1 MKYSDEI
8 RSLIT
13 ATGNVYRQQR
23 KMQQERVSQNEELKN
38 HIERVVSFRNRR
50 RARVSAREKTKARTA
65 ALVAVRKTLQQASD
79 TNAKNIK
86 TVFNV
91 SLYLLLLDQ
100 DLAYFTNDLVQA
112 IGDRRRAFIAK
123 QEAVLLYEAAED
135 VRQLVGREFRAALKA
150 LNVPQEI
157 IDRINAVS
165 TGLNEFWDKHRAFL
179 KTIRNVLAAHRDH
192 DALRYVSDL
201 ESLKP
206 LDVMN
211 RAVEFSALLE
221 LLVQE
226 LIKISR
232 LTSNPGVILR
242 DILFSGARG
251 QE

>member
-1 MKYSDEI
+1 VWCRSEI
-8 RSLIT
+8 VG
-13 ATGNVYRQQR
+13 A
-23 KMQQERVSQNEELKN
+23 
-38 HIERVVSFRNRR
+38 
-50 RARVSAREKTKARTA
+50 RAGAREKTRVRTA
-65 ALVAVRKTLQQASD
+65 ALAAVRKTLQQASD
-79 TNAKNIK
+79 ANAKNIK

-91 SLYLLLLDQ
+91 SLYVLLLDQ

-135 VRQLVGREFRAALKA
+135 VRQLLGREFRAALKA
-150 LNVPQEI
+150 LNVPQDI
-157 IDRINAVS
+157 VDRIKAVS
-165 TGLNEFWDKHRAFL
+165 IGLNNFWDTHREFL

-201 ESLKP
+201 ETLKP

-226 LIKISR
+226 LIRISL

-242 DILFSGARG
+242 DILSSSVKGKG
-251 QE
+251 

>member
-1 MKYSDEI
+1 MREQI
-8 RSLIT
+8 RAFIT
-13 ATGNVYRQQR
+13 ATGKVYRQQ
-23 KMQQERVSQNEELKN
+23 KEMQQERVSQNEELKN

-50 RARVSAREKTKARTA
+50 RARAGAREKTKVRTA
-65 ALVAVRKTLQQASD
+65 ALAAVRKTLQQASD
-79 TNAKNIK
+79 ANAKNIK

-91 SLYLLLLDQ
+91 SLYVLLLDQ

-112 IGDRRRAFIAK
+112 TGDRRRAFIAK

-135 VRQLVGREFRAALKA
+135 VRQLLGKEFRTALKA

-165 TGLNEFWDKHRAFL
+165 TGLDKFWDKHRGFL

-206 LDVMN
+206 L
-211 RAVEFSALLE
+211 
-221 LLVQE
+221 
-226 LIKISR
+226 
-232 LTSNPGVILR
+232 
-242 DILFSGARG
+242 
-251 QE
+251 